1 MEFFYI
7 FKDKIGNYLPK
18 KHRRKK
24 VILCIH
30 IEVGKVISAK
40 FFHVIC
46 LNCPIL
52 VAKWRK
58 TWFCQQQ
65 QGEGETVCMCTFSRF
80 CSLQFHF
87 ALRSAVRNERALDIT
102 LLHWEK
108 QSTSQAILHS
118 SSGRWTLMRKNC
130 LRSNKCLILRY
141 LGISK
146 SFKFCKIEIYF
157 GNIRQLVHRLLIC
170 NYIFFCIR
178 LYFTNGM
185 GAPSKQCY
193 QYPFEK
199 CDPFIFFWS
208 WNRERKAQPI
218 NWRHL
223 CLFWKIIS
231 NQ

>member
-1 MEFFYI
+1 MEFFHI

-108 QSTSQAILHS
+108 QSRSRLFLQGNVRLEFQEISFWFTSRQFGFILV
-118 SSGRWTLMRKNC
+118 
-130 LRSNKCLILRY
+130 ID
-141 LGISK
+141 
-146 SFKFCKIEIYF
+146 
-157 GNIRQLVHRLLIC
+157 LLI
-170 NYIFFCIR
+170 
-178 LYFTNGM
+178 
-185 GAPSKQCY
+185 
-193 QYPFEK
+193 K
-199 CDPFIFFWS
+199 CQLTAVTF
-208 WNRERKAQPI
+208 
-218 NWRHL
+218 
-223 CLFWKIIS
+223 
-231 NQ
+231 

>member
-1 MEFFYI
+1 MEFFHI

-118 SSGRWTLMRKNC
+118 SSGRWTLMQKNC

-157 GNIRQLVHRLLIC
+157 GNIRQLVHFFLHQNLFYKWDGGTKQAMLPVPFRKMWSIYFLLILKSWKKSTTNKLEASMPFLK
-170 NYIFFCIR
+170 NY
-178 LYFTNGM
+178 L
-185 GAPSKQCY
+185 
-193 QYPFEK
+193 
-199 CDPFIFFWS
+199 
-208 WNRERKAQPI
+208 
-218 NWRHL
+218 
-223 CLFWKIIS
+223 KIW
-231 NQ
+231 